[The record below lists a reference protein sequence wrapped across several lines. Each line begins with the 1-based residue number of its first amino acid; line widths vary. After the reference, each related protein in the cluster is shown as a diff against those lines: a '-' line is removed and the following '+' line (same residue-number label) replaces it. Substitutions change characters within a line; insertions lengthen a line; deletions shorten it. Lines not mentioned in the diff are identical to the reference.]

1 MSVWFITGASRGFG
15 AEIVEKALAAGH
27 QVVATAR
34 DTSAVA
40 QRFPDAG
47 TRLVLAKVDVTD
59 EAQVAHAVSKA
70 ISAFGR
76 IDVLVNNA
84 GRGLLGAVEE
94 AGDSAVRAL
103 YDTNVFGAL
112 NVIRATL
119 PTMRA
124 QRSGRIVNISSV
136 GGFVG
141 SPGWG
146 IYNSTKFAVEG
157 FSEALAKE
165 LGPLGISVTIVE
177 PGYFRTDFLD
187 SSSLHTEST
196 TIDDYTATAGATR
209 ERAVAVNH
217 AQAGDPS
224 KAAAAIVEVAESD
237 APPVRIQLGRDSF
250 AAVSQKL
257 QNVAEEQARWQE
269 TSVSTDHDDAS

>member
-40 QRFPDAG
+40 QRFPNAG

-103 YDTNVFGAL
+103 YDTNVFGVL

-146 IYNSTKFAVEG
+146 IYNCCRGLFGGAREG
-157 FSEALAKE
+157 ARPSGH
-165 LGPLGISVTIVE
+165 LGDDRRTRVFPHGLLGFVE
-177 PGYFRTDFLD
+177 PPHR
-187 SSSLHTEST
+187 
-196 TIDDYTATAGATR
+196 
-209 ERAVAVNH
+209 V
-217 AQAGDPS
+217 
-224 KAAAAIVEVAESD
+224 
-237 APPVRIQLGRDSF
+237 
-250 AAVSQKL
+250 
-257 QNVAEEQARWQE
+257 
-269 TSVSTDHDDAS
+269 HDDRRLHSHRRGHAGTRGGGQSCPGR